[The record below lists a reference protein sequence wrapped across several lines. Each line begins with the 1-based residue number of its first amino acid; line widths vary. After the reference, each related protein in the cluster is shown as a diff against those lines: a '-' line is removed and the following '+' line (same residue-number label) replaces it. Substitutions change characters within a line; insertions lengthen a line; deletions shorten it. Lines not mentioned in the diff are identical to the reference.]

1 MYKENLYFWKYINFI
16 TYYMHKGLQKY
27 INFKTYYMHKG
38 LHQFERGI
46 AILQFNE

>member
-1 MYKENLYFWKYINFI
+1 
-16 TYYMHKGLQKY
+16 MHKGLQKY
-27 INFKTYYMHKG
+27 INFKSYYMHKG

>member
-1 MYKENLYFWKYINFI
+1 MYKENLYFWKYINFK
-16 TYYMHKGLQKY
+16 TDYMHKGLQKY